1 MHAPATAP
9 TFPSFP
15 SEWTAPCCVVLGGS
29 AGALGS
35 GESIAEKLES
45 LNKRIQDSLAI
56 LRTPIA
62 QYHCLLC
69 DTRWWLQVAPTP
81 LAPLPE
87 SIAATGVLGGGSPLC
102 PTCAVERPT
111 ALTIPRLLPPEE
123 WTGYGLYACA
133 HCRWTW
139 ASEFEFYLPAAP
151 QNVRCRRTQPFQC
164 RSHSVVIVKMAT
176 AQMRHAYLEYNFLR
190 RHICRLTP
198 RSMIQSPPPLS
209 PQHIGATPLEPQHEA
224 ASEASDGGDRP
235 AEAEPDQEEC
245 QITVATVQGPVRS
258 GKPRA
263 PKSSNGK
270 DRMCS
275 HCHRVAHYTN
285 PMAHRC
291 QLCGHRV
298 FLNISF

>member
-1 MHAPATAP
+1 MHTPATT

-45 LNKRIQDSLAI
+45 LNKRIQDSVAI
-56 LRTPIA
+56 LRAPIQ

-69 DTRWWLQVAPTP
+69 DTRYWFQIGAPP
-81 LAPLPE
+81 LEPRHEADT
-87 SIAATGVLGGGSPLC
+87 AAEVNRPPC

-139 ASEFEFYLPAAP
+139 ASEYEFYLPAAP
-151 QNVRCRRTQPFQC
+151 INLRCRRTQPFTCQS
-164 RSHSVVIVKMAT
+164 RSVVIVKMAT

-198 RSMIQSPPPLS
+198 RSIVQSPPPLS
-209 PQHIGATPLEPQHEA
+209 PTDNPTPPQQPALSSPSPSPRAAGAGVL
-224 ASEASDGGDRP
+224 G
-235 AEAEPDQEEC
+235 AEPL
-245 QITVATVQGPVRS
+245 VATVRGPVKQPRS
-258 GKPRA
+258 NK
-263 PKSSNGK
+263 NGQ

-275 HCHRVAHYTN
+275 HCHQVAHYTN
-285 PMAHRC
+285 PSAHRC